1 MRRNEKSIVRS
12 TLSASGNDG
21 SGDDDRC
28 TFDVHELE
36 KFFLEEPETSVE
48 RRFSSEAALSHLGL
62 SDWSCHRKRYKNR
75 QRCIFHEEN
84 KDFHE
89 FISEFLQELQ
99 RDKSDERLLDFTGAV
114 FPSMFFYQAEKPLIF
129 RKPAS
134 FVGARFGQAYFG
146 QEEPIVFLQKHGERP
161 LPGVTFEKEVRFD
174 SATFLR
180 AHFDRVTFSEEV
192 SFEAAEFKVGATF
205 DGAHFLTYISTA
217 DFDQTKFGGP
227 AEFSGT
233 EFQGL
238 ANFMS
243 TEFQDDASFDGTIF
257 HYAIFDYSVFQKDVS
272 FEGAVFYKGRFVPDR
287 IGGKCRFVNSAF
299 LGDIAFNSLE
309 TSVSSRVEFVGD
321 INAQHAD
328 LKTIWEQCDQLERGE
343 LAKTWGVG
351 LKQLETTFEEG
362 YLAMD
367 MVSLLE
373 TDAKDMRFVNVSWG
387 QMSGSFNVLKRTAIH
402 DEMRLYKVSATRRN
416 YGAVARLYRELRHNY
431 EQELRYPE
439 AGDFYIGEMEMRR
452 LQTSRQHLRG
462 WGWLRRNL
470 LSPIAWYRNLALYGE
485 SYLLAALWIVGTI
498 LFFAILPITISQFIV
513 ESSADSLDNSFTR
526 SVLAFFQLRSTS
538 TLENMERILG
548 AFLLGILFIT
558 LRRRLERH

>member
-1 MRRNEKSIVRS
+1 MRSNQKPIVRRS
-12 TLSASGNDG
+12 SRASRQHG
-21 SGDDDRC
+21 SGDNATC
-28 TFDVHELE
+28 TFDIHELE
-36 KFFLEEPETSVE
+36 NASLE
-48 RRFSSEAALSHLGL
+48 RRISSKHALSLLGL
-62 SDWSCHRKRYKNR
+62 SEDWRCNRKRYGNR
-75 QRCIFHEEN
+75 ERCIFHEES
-84 KDFHE
+84 KDVRE
-89 FISEFLQELQ
+89 FLSEFLKELQ
-99 RDKSDERLLDFTGAV
+99 GDESDGRTLDFTGAI
-114 FPSMFFYQAEKPLIF
+114 FPSMFFYHA
-129 RKPAS
+129 RKPPIFGKPVS
-134 FVGARFGQAYFG
+134 FVGARFAYAHFG
-146 QEEPIVFLQKHGERP
+146 QQAPTFWPLTDDERP
-161 LPGVTFEKEVRFD
+161 LPGVTFEKEARFD
-174 SATFLR
+174 CATFLY
-180 AHFDRVTFSEEV
+180 ANFDRVTFSKEV
-192 SFEAAEFKVGATF
+192 SFETAEFKEGATF
-205 DGAHFLTYISTA
+205 DGAHFLTHFSTT
-217 DFDQTKFGGP
+217 DFDRAKFGGP
-227 AEFSGT
+227 ADFSSA

-238 ANFMS
+238 ADFMS
-243 TEFQDDASFDGTIF
+243 AEFQDSVSFDGTIF
-257 HYAIFDYSVFQKDVS
+257 RYAIFDYSVFQKDLS
-272 FEGAVFYKGRFVPDR
+272 FEGAVFHKGRFVPDR

-309 TSVSSRVEFVGD
+309 TSVSSKVEFVGD

-343 LAKTWGVG
+343 LAKTWGAE

-387 QMSGSFNVLKRTAIH
+387 QKQMSGSFNILKRTAIH
-402 DEMRLYKVSATRRN
+402 DEMLLYEVPIARRN

-485 SYLLAALWIVGTI
+485 SYLLAALWIIGTI
-498 LFFAILPITISQFIV
+498 LFFAILPRTFPGFIV
-513 ESSADSLDNSFTR
+513 QDPTVDSLDNSFTR
-526 SVLAFFQLRSTS
+526 SVLAFFQLRSVS

-548 AFLLGILFIT
+548 AFLLGMLFIT
-558 LRRRLERH
+558 LRRRPERH